1 MLKKKDDF
9 DRSTHNTFD
18 GPFQLQHADIGNL
31 EFLRKFATDQKYC
44 LLFVDLFTSNVYVY
58 PMKPRKFIANKMEI
72 SYKEVEEKR
81 KGQKT
86 RLQTDQ
92 EFKEKKIFEPNK
104 KYSVDMFSTTV
115 RGGKAFAAEQK
126 LRELK
131 KALEKKIK
139 KR

>member
-1 MLKKKDDF
+1 MF
-9 DRSTHNTFD
+9 I
-18 GPFQLQHADIGNL
+18 QLS
-31 EFLRKFATDQKYC
+31 RK
-44 LLFVDLFTSNVYVY
+44 S
-58 PMKPRKFIANKMEI
+58 IANKMEI
-72 SYKEVEEKR
+72 FYKEVEEKR